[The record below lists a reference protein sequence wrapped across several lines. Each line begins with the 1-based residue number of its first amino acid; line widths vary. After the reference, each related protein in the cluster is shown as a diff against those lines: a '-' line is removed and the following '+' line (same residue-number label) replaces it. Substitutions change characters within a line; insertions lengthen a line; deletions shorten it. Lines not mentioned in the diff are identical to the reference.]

1 MIRRPGHLADRDVP
15 ASGAPDQVP
24 GLDLALAARNVRA
37 AGGSAGRF
45 GASLAAA
52 QRRDAAPEHTVA
64 LAGIAAWRAGALAF
78 RDDALARLEVLRA
91 DAAGRRAVAA
101 ALFLAEDAL
110 DEFAQRQRTD
120 RFWWPG
126 RGAARG
132 YVCAVGGF
140 RGLGGAWT
148 APPDAGRALGDDG
161 VFAIRSG
168 ADWWR
173 LDADVWGSRLA
184 VLDGQPR
191 AAAPDPRASIVCL
204 EDSYLAWVHVKD
216 AA

>member
-1 MIRRPGHLADRDVP
+1 MIRRPGHLANRDVP
-15 ASGAPDQVP
+15 AAGAPEPLP
-24 GLDLALAARNVRA
+24 GLDLALAARHVRA
-37 AGGSAGRF
+37 AGGDAGRF

-52 QRRDAAPEHTVA
+52 QRMDAAPEHAVS
-64 LAGIAAWRAGALAF
+64 LAGVAAWRAGALAL

-101 ALFLAEDAL
+101 ALFLAEDAVE
-110 DEFAQRQRTD
+110 EFAARQRTD

-126 RGAARG
+126 RDAARG

-148 APPDAGRALGDDG
+148 APPDAGQALGGG
-161 VFAIRSG
+161 VFAIRAG

-173 LDADVWGSRLA
+173 LDADVWGSRLTA
-184 VLDGQPR
+184 LDGQPR
-191 AAAPDPRASIVCL
+191 SAASDSRASIVCL
-204 EDSYLAWVHVKD
+204 ADSYLAWVHVKD

>member
-1 MIRRPGHLADRDVP
+1 MIRRPGHLANRDVP
-15 ASGAPDQVP
+15 ASGAPEPMP

-37 AGGSAGRF
+37 AGGDAGRF

-52 QRRDAAPEHTVA
+52 QQQDAAPEHAVA
-64 LAGIAAWRAGALAF
+64 LAGVAAWRSGALGL
-78 RDDALARLEVLRA
+78 RGDALARLDLLRS
-91 DAAGRRAVAA
+91 DVAGRRAAAA

-110 DEFAQRQRTD
+110 DDFAERQRAD

-126 RGAARG
+126 RAETRG

-148 APPDAGRALGDDG
+148 SPPDAGHALGDDS
-161 VFAIRSG
+161 VFAVRAG

-173 LDADVWGSRLA
+173 LDADVWGARL
-184 VLDGQPR
+184 VRLDAQPR
-191 AAAPDPRASIVCL
+191 AAAAVSAASIVCL
-204 EDSYLAWVHVKD
+204 EDSYLAWVHVRD

>member
-1 MIRRPGHLADRDVP
+1 MIRRPGHLANRDVP
-15 ASGAPDQVP
+15 ASGAPEQVP
-24 GLDLALAARNVRA
+24 GVDLALAAHNVRA
-37 AGGSAGRF
+37 AGGDAGRF

-52 QRRDAAPEHTVA
+52 QRLDAAPEHAVS
-64 LAGIAAWRAGALAF
+64 LAGIAAWRAGALAL
-78 RDDALARLEVLRA
+78 RDDALARLDVLRA

-101 ALFLAEDAL
+101 ALFLAEDAV
-110 DEFAQRQRTD
+110 DEFAERQASD

-126 RGAARG
+126 RAEARG

-148 APPDAGRALGDDG
+148 APPDAGRSLGDDG

-173 LDADVWGSRLA
+173 LDADVFGSRL
-184 VLDGQPR
+184 VRLDEQPR
-191 AAAPDPRASIVCL
+191 AAASDSRTSIVCL